1 MAAET
6 IEVEIHTEWI
16 PLDKLLK
23 FAGVAESGGQAGE
36 WIADGAITL
45 NGAVVQ
51 EKRKKI
57 RPGDVV
63 RLGDEI
69 ILNIKREETL

>member
-1 MAAET
+1 MKAEQMT
-6 IEVEIHTEWI
+6 IAIHTEWI

-23 FAGVAESGGQAGE
+23 FAGVVETGGQAGE
-36 WIADGAITL
+36 LIAAGQIML
-45 NGAVVQ
+45 NQAPVR

-63 RLGDEI
+63 AIGDEL
-69 ILNIKREETL
+69 ILTISEEDAQ

>member
-1 MAAET
+1 MTAEQMT
-6 IEVEIHTEWI
+6 IAIHTEWI

-23 FAGVAESGGQAGE
+23 FAGVVETGGQAGE
-36 WIADGAITL
+36 LIAAGQIML
-45 NGAVVQ
+45 NQAPVR

-63 RLGDEI
+63 AIGDEL
-69 ILNIKREETL
+69 ILTISEEDAQ

>member
-1 MAAET
+1 MKPEK
-6 IEVEIHTEWI
+6 IVVEIHTEWI

-36 WIADGAITL
+36 WIADGLIML
-45 NGAVVQ
+45 NGQQVH

-57 RPGDVV
+57 HPGDVITIGNEV
-63 RLGDEI
+63 
-69 ILNIKREETL
+69 ILSITQEEMS

>member
-1 MAAET
+1 MKTEKMTVA
-6 IEVEIHTEWI
+6 IHTEWI

-23 FAGVAESGGQAGE
+23 FAGVVETGGQAGE
-36 WIADGAITL
+36 LIAEGLIRVNQAP
-45 NGAVVQ
+45 VH

-63 RLGDEI
+63 AIGNEV
-69 ILNIKREETL
+69 ILTISQEEAQ

>member
-51 EKRKKI
+51 EKRKKNSPRRRCQI
-57 RPGDVV
+57 GR
-63 RLGDEI
+63 R
-69 ILNIKREETL
+69 NHFKH

>member
-1 MAAET
+1 MKAEQMT
-6 IEVEIHTEWI
+6 IAIHTEWI

-23 FAGVAESGGQAGE
+23 FAGVVETGGQAGE
-36 WIADGAITL
+36 LIATGQITL
-45 NGAVVQ
+45 NQAPVR

-63 RLGDEI
+63 AIGDEL
-69 ILNIKREETL
+69 ILTISEEDAQ

>member
-1 MAAET
+1 MATET

-23 FAGVAESGGQAGE
+23 FAGIAESGGQAGE
-36 WIADGAITL
+36 WILDGAITL
-45 NGAVVQ
+45 NGEVVQ

-63 RLGDEI
+63 RLGEEI
-69 ILNIKREETL
+69 ILKVKREETL